1 MGFRAQGIKVGD
13 PLSPYLFVLAMEA
26 LTCLLRRANEGGLLT
41 SFKAN
46 SRDGEG
52 LEAISSL
59 KINLSKSKLIPIGR
73 VEDLE
78 ELAFEIGCKVGV
90 LPTTYLG
97 LPLGTHNNSLAVW
110 DEEKGGLGVRRLH
123 SLNKA
128 LLWGWCSKEVR
139 GGYCIGPWKVI
150 RKLWELVNCR
160 MSFLASNGRRVKLQK
175 DKWWRLNDW
184 EIDIVQC
191 FLTRLQDK
199 VVVEGGQGKV
209 GSVIREKGYRVKNLG
224 RLKRGRARDVELL
237 EDGRTMGIGS

>member
-1 MGFRAQGIKVGD
+1 
-13 PLSPYLFVLAMEA
+13 MEA

-46 SRDGEG
+46 NRDGEG

-59 KINLSKSKLIPIGR
+59 KINLTKSKLIPIGR

-78 ELAFEIGCKVGV
+78 DLAFEIGCKVGV
-90 LPTTYLG
+90 LPTAYLG

-110 DEEKGGLGVRRLH
+110 DEMKERFNKRLEKGGSR
-123 SLNKA
+123 SKA
-128 LLWGWCSKEVR
+128 
-139 GGYCIGPWKVI
+139 P
-150 RKLWELVNCR
+150 
-160 MSFLASNGRRVKLQK
+160 SFAQQGSPL
-175 DKWWRLNDW
+175 RLNDR

-209 GSVIREKGYRVKNLG
+209 C
-224 RLKRGRARDVELL
+224 
-237 EDGRTMGIGS
+237 